1 MQEKATCL
9 NQMRNSSPTSAV
21 SILSP
26 TFLYLKSFITSWFLT
41 HSFQT
46 LFFYYKGFDGLSLT
60 YMSFCIPSVLLYFS
74 KIFHLSSPFSPA
86 FPHLISLWDSHKTG
100 TILVLFEK
108 FTLALR
114 KSTFYT
120 DRAIPTQEVTLA
132 NVQIV
137 GYSQSKSKVTL
148 TYFRMAPKMTL

>member
-21 SILSP
+21 SILSSP

-74 KIFHLSSPFSPA
+74 KIFHLSSLFSPA

-100 TILVLFEK
+100 TIGEFLIKQEPFSFYLRNLLLHFEK
-108 FTLALR
+108 ALFIQTEPFQLR
-114 KSTFYT
+114 K
-120 DRAIPTQEVTLA
+120 
-132 NVQIV
+132 
-137 GYSQSKSKVTL
+137 
-148 TYFRMAPKMTL
+148 